1 VGTIRSSPA
10 RIDLSI
16 GYTLVNIE
24 IDFMICKSIRQW
36 RDLVFGAPGE
46 PPMSKLEPDEY
57 AYSHEY
63 YEWFWENLGK

>member
-1 VGTIRSSPA
+1 MGSSPV
-10 RIDLSI
+10 RIDP
-16 GYTLVNIE
+16 GTWYTVVNIE

-36 RDLVFGAPGE
+36 RDLVFGVPGE

-57 AYSHEY
+57 AYAHEY